1 MRIIARTV
9 HHLIKI
15 HLWTRGLLV
24 LTYARV
30 NANSS
35 THECTPHVPAHIH
48 ARTEKST
55 HTLTPV
61 PVHTQMNTTRQSL
74 NHKDVHMKASTHNRQ
89 TRHQTY
95 HFCSLNTAVAKPYIG
110 NDHGSH
116 ETMKQEKG

>member
-48 ARTEKST
+48 ARTEKWHSNT
-55 HTLTPV
+55 HS
-61 PVHTQMNTTRQSL
+61 HTRARTHTTRQSL

-89 TRHQTY
+89 THHQTY

-110 NDHGSH
+110 DDHGSH

>member
-30 NANSS
+30 RSGIP
-35 THECTPHVPAHIH
+35 THI
-48 ARTEKST
+48 
-55 HTLTPV
+55 LTPV
-61 PVHTQMNTTRQSL
+61 PVHTQMNTTRRSL

-89 TRHQTY
+89 THHQTY

-110 NDHGSH
+110 DDHGSH